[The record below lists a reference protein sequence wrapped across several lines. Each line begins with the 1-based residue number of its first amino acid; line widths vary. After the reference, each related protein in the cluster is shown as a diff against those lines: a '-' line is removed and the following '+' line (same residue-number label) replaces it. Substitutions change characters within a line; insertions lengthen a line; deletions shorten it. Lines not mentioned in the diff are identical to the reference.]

1 MPCHDP
7 CFHSQRS
14 DQPRAPR
21 SLYIT
26 LHAPRRV
33 NPSSTPTRPN
43 TTSARRTFVPR
54 KERNQPTSRDDTPP
68 PAHTTTSSSST
79 MRAMLFGCFAP
90 RGGGADP
97 AAVSDDHDGA
107 TTSTT
112 PSTKPPSTTKRNNKK
127 KKSMRRVQSSTAR
140 LRTLAV
146 DDLSRTLASSGM
158 RAFTYAELHL
168 ATRGFALSSKIGEGG
183 FGPVYKGFLD
193 DGPCRAEPQTMSVAV
208 KCLDADGPQ
217 GHREWL
223 AEVVYLGMQL
233 SHPHLVKLV
242 GYCIQDHHRMLVY
255 EYMARRS
262 LEDHLFTNVLSTL
275 PWATR
280 LKIAV
285 GAAKGLAF
293 LHEADT
299 PVIYRDFKASNI
311 LLESDYTAKLSDF
324 GLAKEGPVGDE
335 THISTRVMGTH
346 GYAAPE
352 YILTGHLTAR
362 SDVYSYGVV
371 LLELLTGRRSV
382 DKRRR
387 GREQNLVDWAR
398 PYLRRPDRL
407 HRVMDPSLE
416 GSYSDDAAAKAAT
429 VAYNCLHSLPKSR
442 PTMREVVDALEPLLS
457 MRGDVPIGTFVYTAP
472 EVVADKAEAADK
484 EKGRGGEATSLKKMA
499 VQRVARHRYASSVAG
514 SEGGRSPRQSTDR
527 GA

>member
-1 MPCHDP
+1 
-7 CFHSQRS
+7 
-14 DQPRAPR
+14 
-21 SLYIT
+21 
-26 LHAPRRV
+26 
-33 NPSSTPTRPN
+33 
-43 TTSARRTFVPR
+43 
-54 KERNQPTSRDDTPP
+54 
-68 PAHTTTSSSST
+68 
-79 MRAMLFGCFAP
+79 MRAFLKGCFYP
-90 RGGGADP
+90 RGGATDP
-97 AAVSDDHDGA
+97 AAVADGDEA
-107 TTSTT
+107 TTATAKAT
-112 PSTKPPSTTKRNNKK
+112 APPRPSAKKTK
-127 KKSMRRVQSSTAR
+127 KKSMRRAPSATAR
-140 LRTLAV
+140 LRTLSF
-146 DDLSRTLASSGM
+146 DNLSRTLASSGM
-158 RAFTYAELHL
+158 HAFTVAELRA
-168 ATRGFALSSKIGEGG
+168 ATRNFSGSHFIGEGG

-193 DGPCRAEPQTMSVAV
+193 DKVVPGMQPQHVAV
-208 KCLDADGPQ
+208 KYLDAEGPQ

-242 GYCIQDHHRMLVY
+242 GYCYQEHHRMLVY
-255 EYMARRS
+255 EYMARGS
-262 LEDHLFTNVLSTL
+262 LEHHLFKNLLASL

-293 LHEADT
+293 LHEAET

-324 GLAKEGPVGDE
+324 GLAKEGPSGDD
-335 THISTRVMGTH
+335 THVSTRVMGTH

-362 SDVYSYGVV
+362 SDVYSFGVV

-416 GSYSDDAAAKAAT
+416 GSYSAEAAAKAAT
-429 VAYNCLHSLPKSR
+429 VAYNCLHSVPKNR
-442 PTMREVVDALEPLLS
+442 PTMREVVDSLEPL
-457 MRGDVPIGTFVYTAP
+457 MRMSRDVPAGLFVYTAP
-472 EVVADKAEAADK
+472 SEPSPVAKAVADKADVAAEAGEEAKD
-484 EKGRGGEATSLKKMA
+484 GGASASAAAARKKCQRSA
-499 VQRVARHRYASSVAG
+499 VHAESAAPKYASSVAAG
-514 SEGGRSPRQSTDR
+514 NESRGSPRQRRDR

>member
-1 MPCHDP
+1 
-7 CFHSQRS
+7 
-14 DQPRAPR
+14 
-21 SLYIT
+21 
-26 LHAPRRV
+26 
-33 NPSSTPTRPN
+33 
-43 TTSARRTFVPR
+43 
-54 KERNQPTSRDDTPP
+54 
-68 PAHTTTSSSST
+68 
-79 MRAMLFGCFAP
+79 
-90 RGGGADP
+90 
-97 AAVSDDHDGA
+97 
-107 TTSTT
+107 
-112 PSTKPPSTTKRNNKK
+112 
-127 KKSMRRVQSSTAR
+127 VQSSTAR

-158 RAFTYAELHL
+158 RAFTYAELQQ
-168 ATRGFALSSKIGEGG
+168 ATRNFAGSAKIGEGG

-193 DGPCRAEPQTMSVAV
+193 GRTVAGIIEEPQHVAV

-262 LEDHLFTNVLSTL
+262 LEDHLFQNVLSTL

-280 LKIAV
+280 LKIAA

-442 PTMREVVDALEPLLS
+442 PTMREVVYTLEPLLS
-457 MRGDVPIGTFVYTAP
+457 MRGDVPIGTFVYTVPA
-472 EVVADKAEAADK
+472 VVADTAEAVDK
-484 EKGRGGEATSLKKMA
+484 EKGRAGEATSSMKKMA
-499 VQRVARHRYASSVAG
+499 VQRVGRHRYASSVAG

>member
-1 MPCHDP
+1 
-7 CFHSQRS
+7 
-14 DQPRAPR
+14 
-21 SLYIT
+21 
-26 LHAPRRV
+26 
-33 NPSSTPTRPN
+33 
-43 TTSARRTFVPR
+43 
-54 KERNQPTSRDDTPP
+54 
-68 PAHTTTSSSST
+68 
-79 MRAMLFGCFAP
+79 MRAFLKGCFYP
-90 RGGGADP
+90 RGGATDP
-97 AAVSDDHDGA
+97 AAVADGDEA
-107 TTSTT
+107 TTATAKAT
-112 PSTKPPSTTKRNNKK
+112 APPRPSAKKTK
-127 KKSMRRVQSSTAR
+127 KKSMRRAPSATAR
-140 LRTLAV
+140 LRTLSF
-146 DDLSRTLASSGM
+146 DNLSRTLASSGM
-158 RAFTYAELHL
+158 HAFTVAELRA
-168 ATRGFALSSKIGEGG
+168 ATRNFSGSHFIGEGG

-193 DGPCRAEPQTMSVAV
+193 DKVVPGMQPQHVAV
-208 KCLDADGPQ
+208 KYLDAEGPQ

-233 SHPHLVKLV
+233 SHEH
-242 GYCIQDHHRMLVY
+242 
-255 EYMARRS
+255 
-262 LEDHLFTNVLSTL
+262 HLFKNLLASL

-293 LHEADT
+293 LHEAET

-324 GLAKEGPVGDE
+324 GLAKEGPSGDD
-335 THISTRVMGTH
+335 THVSTRVMGTH

-362 SDVYSYGVV
+362 SDVYSFGVV

-416 GSYSDDAAAKAAT
+416 GSYSAEAAAKAAT
-429 VAYNCLHSLPKSR
+429 VAYNCLHSVPKNR
-442 PTMREVVDALEPLLS
+442 PTMREVVDSLEPL
-457 MRGDVPIGTFVYTAP
+457 MRMSRDVPAGLFVYTAP
-472 EVVADKAEAADK
+472 SEPSPVAKAVADKADVAAEAGEEAKD
-484 EKGRGGEATSLKKMA
+484 GGASASAAAARKKCQRSA
-499 VQRVARHRYASSVAG
+499 VHAESAAPKYASSVAAG
-514 SEGGRSPRQSTDR
+514 NESRGSPRQRRDR